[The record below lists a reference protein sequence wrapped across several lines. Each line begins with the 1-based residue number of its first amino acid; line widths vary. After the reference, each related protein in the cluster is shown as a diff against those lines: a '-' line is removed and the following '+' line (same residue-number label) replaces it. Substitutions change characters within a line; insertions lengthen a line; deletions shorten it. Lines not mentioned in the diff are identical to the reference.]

1 MVSFLMYPG
10 VLTSIIYF
18 VGRDIYAAIVFHNLQ
33 ALSGGMNSINIE
45 SLLHSIYPVIM
56 MAIASIATLGISDLL
71 IVRKTK
77 VNLDSFKAY

>member
-1 MVSFLMYPG
+1 MEL
-10 VLTSIIYF
+10 
-18 VGRDIYAAIVFHNLQ
+18 IVFHNLQ